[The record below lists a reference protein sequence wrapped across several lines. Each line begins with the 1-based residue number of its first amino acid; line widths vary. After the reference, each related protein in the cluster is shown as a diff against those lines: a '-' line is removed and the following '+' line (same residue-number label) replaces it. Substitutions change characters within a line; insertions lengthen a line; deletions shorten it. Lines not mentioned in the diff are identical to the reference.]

1 MNIKHKKANSLNTA
15 FFKPTFLKATH
26 LKVIALSMLS
36 FSISACQNMN
46 KLSSSLS
53 IVQQGNFAAGGNVK
67 QSIGQFD
74 EIELFNPQGQTLH
87 GDHASVFYQI
97 PESAHPYPLV
107 FLHGAGQSA
116 KTWGTTPDGREGFQ
130 TIFLRQHFPVYLV
143 DQPRRGQAGQSTVAE
158 NISAQTQDQAWFN
171 MFRIGQYPN
180 YFKGVQF
187 AKDQATLNQY
197 FRQMTPNTGAYDE
210 QVISDAMVDVLKK
223 SGDAVLITHSQ
234 GGGPGWW
241 TAIKSD
247 QVKGIVAYEPGSGFV
262 FPENELPEDMS
273 SGTGTLKPTAIKMAD
288 FQKLTKMPII
298 IYYGDNIPTEK
309 NANPAQDNWRVRLK
323 MAQLWVNKINQHGGK
338 ATLVHLPDIGVYG
351 NTHFPFSDLNNA
363 KIAQLLSVWLKE
375 NKLD

>member
-26 LKVIALSMLS
+26 LKVIVLSMLS

-46 KLSSSLS
+46 KPSSSFS
-53 IVQQGNFAAGGNVK
+53 IAQQGNFAAGGTVK

-97 PESAHPYPLV
+97 PKHARTYPLV

-197 FRQMTPNTGAYDE
+197 FRQMTTNTGAYDE

-241 TAIKSD
+241 TAIKSN
-247 QVKGIVAYEPGSGFV
+247 QVKGIAAYEPGSGFV
-262 FPENELPEDMS
+262 FPENELPEDMP

-288 FQKLTKMPII
+288 FQKLTKIPII
-298 IYYGDNIPTEK
+298 IYYGDNIPMEK
-309 NANPAQDNWRVRLK
+309 SANPAEDNWRVRLK